1 MADKAKWTYE
11 VLTKKRYYCRN
22 TSDKTDESCGRM
34 VIVISNISI
43 LRLLIIFSALSG
55 EKIEMFPTF
64 FPSLLEMRPLSCSI
78 EVKIMFYKRNLRIF
92 KTTEDNKIPTTA
104 EA

>member
-34 VIVISNISI
+34 VIVISNISSYNFLCAI
-43 LRLLIIFSALSG
+43 WRKNRNVSNFLSKSTG
-55 EKIEMFPTF
+55 NEAI
-64 FPSLLEMRPLSCSI
+64 
-78 EVKIMFYKRNLRIF
+78 VMFYRGKDHVLQKEF
-92 KTTEDNKIPTTA
+92 KDL
-104 EA
+104 